1 MSEAPALGYSIVAN
15 LGDNRQITAQ
25 CFVAHDEPLSVVNDH
40 IDKVMRVIDR
50 QRATYQ
56 IKELQTELDTLVAT
70 KTRAEDDLA
79 RVEEHFVADQ
89 TRVDVQLQHL
99 ANSDK
104 EIREAALARGRGGP
118 VGGEAAR
125 AKAIKAEQTELVELK
140 ARAKAERDQARQN
153 LAISIG
159 RYEENIEAS
168 KAKIADCRALIEGE

>member
-104 EIREAALARGRGGP
+104 
-118 VGGEAAR
+118 
-125 AKAIKAEQTELVELK
+125 
-140 ARAKAERDQARQN
+140 
-153 LAISIG
+153 
-159 RYEENIEAS
+159 
-168 KAKIADCRALIEGE
+168 